1 MVPLNS
7 DRVSRAPPYSRIC
20 NLLTCTGLSPTTV
33 TFSKAF
39 QFLITD
45 HRPGPRSLVTTSGVS
60 FDFLSSGYL
69 DISVHRVCLAYLC
82 IQHAMANKSAGFPHS
97 DICGSKLV
105 DNSPQLIAAYH
116 VLHHLLAP
124 RHPSS
129 ALSCLFIRSDTCSTK
144 TAQLFILYQLIES
157 RSSSERTI
165 PTIDLSTNLSTIE
178 PQTARA
184 RGSIESQFLTKNANS
199 VNKLL

>member
-7 DRVSRAPPYSRIC
+7 DRVPRAPPYSRIC
-20 NLLTCTGLSPTTV
+20 NLLTCTGLSPPTV
-33 TFSKAF
+33 AFSKAF

-45 HRPGPRSLVTTSGVS
+45 HRPGPRSLVTTNGVS

-69 DISVHRVCLAYLC
+69 DISVHRVRLAYLC
-82 IQHAMANKSAGFPHS
+82 IQHAMANELAGFPHS

-129 ALSCLFIRSDTCSTK
+129 ALSCLFIRSDTCSIK
-144 TAQLFILYQLIES
+144 TTLFYTLSANRIEIVLKA
-157 RSSSERTI
+157 RTT

-178 PQTARA
+178 RQTTRA
-184 RGSIESQFLTKNANS
+184 GTP
-199 VNKLL
+199 

>member
-7 DRVSRAPPYSRIC
+7 DRVPRAPPYSRIC
-20 NLLTCTGLSPTTV
+20 NLLTCTGLSPPTV
-33 TFSKAF
+33 AFSKAF

-45 HRPGPRSLVTTSGVS
+45 HRPGPRSLVTTNGVS

-69 DISVHRVCLAYLC
+69 DISVHRVRLAYLC
-82 IQHAMANKSAGFPHS
+82 IQHAMANELAGFPHS

-129 ALSCLFIRSDTCSTK
+129 ALSCLFIHSDTCSIK
-144 TAQLFILYQLIES
+144 TTLSILYQLIES
-157 RSSSERTI
+157 RSSRKFLR
-165 PTIDLSTNLSTIE
+165 DNLY
-178 PQTARA
+178 
-184 RGSIESQFLTKNANS
+184 N
-199 VNKLL
+199 